1 MNFDN
6 NDFFSMFSGGSTF
19 GGASLFF
26 INPQSVLGKNKVLN
40 FLGTIGFEISTLGF
54 SNKANEIAE
63 FYDDLKQQ
71 KGAVGIKEFC
81 DNEVVQSILTEMKSM
96 PTVQRYLNERIFDLV
111 KQDMVDTLNNL
122 FNDSEKILKKN
133 KEKERKQEIKKEKNK
148 NKSKNKKGKQ
158 SDLERETRFMTQF
171 QPINLEELF
180 DTLKKLEQEE
190 KLEQRSEN
198 VELNDTDE
206 QGDDN
211 EFYNL

>member
-1 MNFDN
+1 MFDENNFFN
-6 NDFFSMFSGGSTF
+6 LLASGEFGS
-19 GGASLFF
+19 ASLFF

-63 FYDDLKQQ
+63 FYDNLKQE
-71 KGAVGIKEFC
+71 KGVVGIKEFC
-81 DNEVVQSILTEMKSM
+81 DNEVIQSILTEMKSM
-96 PTVQRYLNERIFDLV
+96 PIVQRYLNERIFDLV
-111 KQDMVDTLNNL
+111 KQDMVNTLNSL

-133 KEKERKQEIKKEKNK
+133 KEKEKKQESKKEKNK
-148 NKSKNKKGKQ
+148 NKNKKGSQ
-158 SDLERETRFMTQF
+158 QNRQETMFMTSSE
-171 QPINLEELF
+171 PLNLEELF
-180 DTLKKLEQEE
+180 KTLRQLEQEG
-190 KLEQRSEN
+190 KIEQRSEN

>member
-6 NDFFSMFSGGSTF
+6 NDFFSMFSGGSAF

-111 KQDMVDTLNNL
+111 KQDMVNTLNAL

-133 KEKERKQEIKKEKNK
+133 KEKEKKQENKKEKNK
-148 NKSKNKKGKQ
+148 NKNKKGNQ
-158 SDLERETRFMTQF
+158 QNRQETMFMTSSE
-171 QPINLEELF
+171 PLNLEELF
-180 DTLKKLEQEE
+180 ETLRQLEQGG
-190 KLEQRSEN
+190 KIEQRSEN

>member
-1 MNFDN
+1 MFDENNFFN
-6 NDFFSMFSGGSTF
+6 LLASGEFGS
-19 GGASLFF
+19 ASLFF

-63 FYDDLKQQ
+63 FYDNLKQE

-81 DNEVVQSILTEMKSM
+81 DNEVIQSILTEMKSM

-111 KQDMVDTLNNL
+111 KQDMVNTLNAL

-133 KEKERKQEIKKEKNK
+133 KEKEKKQENKKEKNK
-148 NKSKNKKGKQ
+148 NKNKKGNQ
-158 SDLERETRFMTQF
+158 QNRQETMFMTSSE
-171 QPINLEELF
+171 PLNLEELF
-180 DTLKKLEQEE
+180 KTLRQLEQEGIT
-190 KLEQRSEN
+190 EQRSEN

>member
-6 NDFFSMFSGGSTF
+6 NDFFSMFSGGSAF

-81 DNEVVQSILTEMKSM
+81 DNEVIQSILIEMKSM

-111 KQDMVDTLNNL
+111 KQDMVNTLNNL
-122 FNDSEKILKKN
+122 FDDSEKILKKN
-133 KEKERKQEIKKEKNK
+133 KEKEKRQESKKEKNK
-148 NKSKNKKGKQ
+148 NKNKNKKGNQQ
-158 SDLERETRFMTQF
+158 SRQETMFMTSSE
-171 QPINLEELF
+171 PLNLEELF
-180 DTLKKLEQEE
+180 ETLRQLEQEG
-190 KLEQRSEN
+190 KIEQRSEN
-198 VELNDTDE
+198 VELDDIDE

>member
-1 MNFDN
+1 MFDENNFLN
-6 NDFFSMFSGGSTF
+6 LLASGEFGST
-19 GGASLFF
+19 SLFF

-63 FYDDLKQQ
+63 FYDNLKQE

-81 DNEVVQSILTEMKSM
+81 DNEVIQSILTEMKSM

-111 KQDMVDTLNNL
+111 KQDMVSTLNAL

-133 KEKERKQEIKKEKNK
+133 KEKEKKQENKKEKNK
-148 NKSKNKKGKQ
+148 NKKSKQ
-158 SDLERETRFMTQF
+158 SDFQLATYVDNTQF
-171 QPINLEELF
+171 KPINLEELF
-180 DTLKKLEQEE
+180 DTLKKIEQEE
-190 KLEQRSEN
+190 MTEKRSEN
-198 VELNDTDE
+198 VELDDTDE